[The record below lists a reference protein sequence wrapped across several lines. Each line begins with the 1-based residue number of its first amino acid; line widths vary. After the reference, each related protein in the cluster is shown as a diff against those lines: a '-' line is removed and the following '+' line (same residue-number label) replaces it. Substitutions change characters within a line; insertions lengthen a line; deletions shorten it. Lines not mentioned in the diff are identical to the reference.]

1 MSITHDNERD
11 ADGIVSAL
19 AELQLLALAFS
30 RSSTAIELGRTLR
43 VAFVVDATYPWRLI
57 ETERSATGRVRLSR
71 MLCFGS
77 LEEIRRAAGER
88 LSWTAADEQF
98 RATQM
103 ATPGG
108 FPGVT
113 ADWVHSR
120 DFDLIFAPLR
130 HSLRERI
137 CATPSAQTLILR

>member
-1 MSITHDNERD
+1 MTITPDSEHDAGQIASI
-11 ADGIVSAL
+11 L
-19 AELQLLALAFS
+19 AELQVLARAFS
-30 RSSTAIELGRTLR
+30 RSSTALEFGKSLR
-43 VAFVVDATYPWRLI
+43 VALVVDAAYPWRLI
-57 ETERSATGRVRLSR
+57 ETERSTGRLRRGR

-77 LEEIRRAAGER
+77 LEEIRRAIGER
-88 LSWTAADEQF
+88 LSWAIADEQF

-120 DFDLIFAPLR
+120 DFDLIFTPSR
-130 HSLRERI
+130 HALRETI
-137 CATPSAQTLILR
+137 CATRSAETLILR

>member
-1 MSITHDNERD
+1 MSITTDNEHE
-11 ADGIVSAL
+11 AAWIVSAL
-19 AELQLLALAFS
+19 AELQVLAQAFS
-30 RSSTAIELGRTLR
+30 RSSTAVEFGKALR
-43 VAFVVDATYPWRLI
+43 AVFVVGSAYPWRLI
-57 ETERSATGRVRLSR
+57 ETERLTGRIHRKR

-77 LEEIRRAAGER
+77 LEEIRHAAEEH
-88 LSWTAADEQF
+88 LSWAAADEHF

-120 DFDLIFAPLR
+120 DFDLIFTPSRHALR
-130 HSLRERI
+130 DRI
-137 CATPSAQTLILR
+137 CATRSAHTLILR